1 MKKEKTDMVS
11 ATLEA
16 PKTRKATAKK
26 YMNIDQ
32 CAELIGASR
41 TSIKTAAHK
50 HRIGIFVGDK
60 LVAISPTDAKKL
72 RSKIRVKCGNPN
84 FVK

>member
-1 MKKEKTDMVS
+1 MKKEKKDMSS
-11 ATLEA
+11 ATLA
-16 PKTRKATAKK
+16 PATRKTAAKT

-60 LVAISPTDAKKL
+60 LVAISPTDAKKI
-72 RSKIRVKCGNPN
+72 RSKINKRCGNPN